1 MGLAEMKNLL
11 ELNHPQINVS
21 KLVLLR
27 GLCIQT
33 LMVLQYQKMVLS
45 AVIVSERWHR
55 EIHRSFLKAVFWKYK
70 DILDFTKKWRCN
82 NNGINKYI
90 FNYSPLMVC
99 LLLSGLN
106 TIFLCP
112 DWFSN
117 RNDVTSGKVNVR
129 LDISQ
134 NYSLWKKSGHQE
146 FV

>member
-1 MGLAEMKNLL
+1 MKNLL

-70 DILDFTKKWRCN
+70 DILDFTKSE
-82 NNGINKYI
+82 GVIIMESINTFLIILLWWFAFCYQAWIRFFYARTGFLIETMLLRGRWMSDWTSAKTILYEKNQDI
-90 FNYSPLMVC
+90 KSLYS
-99 LLLSGLN
+99 S
-106 TIFLCP
+106 
-112 DWFSN
+112 
-117 RNDVTSGKVNVR
+117 
-129 LDISQ
+129 
-134 NYSLWKKSGHQE
+134 
-146 FV
+146 